1 MEKLIEK
8 LNNAAEAYYNGNEIM
23 SNFEYDALYDKLLQ
37 MEKETGVVLP
47 NSPTQNVGS
56 KVVEYLP
63 KIRHEYPMLSLDKTK
78 DVEQLRKT
86 FEVRDNLAILMWKMD
101 GSTVVATYDDGKLQT
116 LVTRGN
122 GEEGSVITHNAP
134 YIKGLPMTIAYKGHL
149 VVRGEAV
156 MTYSEFERINKNL
169 SEEEQYANPRNLATA
184 TIQMLDSG
192 KMSEREIQFYAFNL
206 VSIDTGLSPDTFAF
220 RLLFLK
226 NQGFQVVE
234 ADCIDATDDF
244 VRRIEEWSDSV
255 SELEYPVDGLVI
267 ALNDVV
273 YAEMQPGTGHNPNK
287 LVGYAFKWQDET
299 VETVLRDIEW
309 SPSRTGLLNPVAVF
323 DPVDLEG
330 TTVTRASLHNVSYIM
345 DKDLRIGDTI
355 TVFKANKIIPQIADN
370 LSSTEERQKVKISSN
385 YALIHECP
393 VCKEVTGIHENND
406 TLTLHC
412 NNPFCP
418 AKMVGK
424 FVHFCERDCM
434 NIEGMSEATIERFV
448 EKGFIKEYADLF
460 KLERFRLEIVAMEGF
475 GQKSYENII
484 AATNKARTTD
494 FVSFIHALGIPNIGK
509 GQAKL
514 FNKEYKG
521 DIIKFFKDVQARHNF
536 QHIDGIGE
544 VLEKNLWAWGNKY
557 LKFMVLPEEDS
568 YADIKNL
575 MPLLVFKKEEVGN
588 TGNTLEGLTFVITGD
603 VTQFKNRA
611 ELQAFI
617 EANGGK
623 TTSSVTGKTNYL
635 INNDVTSTS
644 GKNKKAKEMNIPIIS
659 ETEFLSLVNN

>member
-116 LVTRGN
+116 LATRGN

-234 ADCIDATDDF
+234 ADCVDATDDF
-244 VRRIEEWSDSV
+244 ARRIEEWSDSV
-255 SELEYPVDGLVI
+255 SELDYPVDGLVI

-370 LSSTEERQKVKISSN
+370 ISSTEERQKVKISSN

-460 KLERFRLEIVAMEGF
+460 KLDRFRLEIVAMEGF

-544 VLEKNLWAWGNKY
+544 VLEKNLWDWGNKY

-588 TGNTLEGLTFVITGD
+588 TGTALEGLTFVITGD

-623 TTSSVTGKTNYL
+623 TTGSVTGKTNYL

>member
-116 LVTRGN
+116 LATRGN

-234 ADCIDATDDF
+234 ADCVDATDDF
-244 VRRIEEWSDSV
+244 ARRIEEWSDSV
-255 SELEYPVDGLVI
+255 SELDYPVDGLVI

-460 KLERFRLEIVAMEGF
+460 KLDRFRLEIVAMEGF

-544 VLEKNLWAWGNKY
+544 VLEKNLWDWGNKY
-557 LKFMVLPEEDS
+557 LKFVVLPEEDS

-588 TGNTLEGLTFVITGD
+588 TGTALEGLTFVITGD

-623 TTSSVTGKTNYL
+623 TTGSVTGKTNYL